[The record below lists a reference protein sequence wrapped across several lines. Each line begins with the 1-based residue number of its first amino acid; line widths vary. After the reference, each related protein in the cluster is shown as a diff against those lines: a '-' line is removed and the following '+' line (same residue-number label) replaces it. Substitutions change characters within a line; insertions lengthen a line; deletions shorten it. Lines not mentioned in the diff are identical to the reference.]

1 MSKKQI
7 LIIASLMIASVA
19 VGGLLATKWGKVELG
34 FAAPP
39 FNLGSD
45 KPPVLPSNEV
55 KVLND
60 AFVAVSKAV
69 TSQVVSITATTKLK
83 ETTSKKRFNPF
94 GDGEEN
100 PFGDLSP
107 FFGNPNGGGFGQD
120 MPTRG
125 AGSGVIVSTD
135 GYIMT
140 NNHVVAGATEISV
153 KTNDGEDYPAKLIGR
168 DSLTDI
174 AIIKID
180 KKDLSAATFANSD
193 NVQVGQLAL
202 AVGNPLGTLNSTVTQ
217 GIVSAL
223 GRGLNALG
231 GEQKSY
237 AVENFIQT
245 DAAIN
250 PGNSG
255 GGLFNISGELIG
267 INTAI
272 ASRTG
277 SFIGYGFAVPINLA
291 KNVAEDII
299 EDGKV
304 DRGYI
309 GVSIQNID
317 DKLAKGLKLP
327 SRQGVLVQ
335 DLVENGSAATA
346 GIKVDDVILEVDGQ
360 KVNASNQLQS
370 LIAQKRAGQNVKLKI
385 WRGGSL
391 IEKIVSLKP
400 RSDDITSLSESDDK
414 QSDSKSS
421 NSNMKFD
428 KLGLEVRSLRL
439 EEKNMVKVDGVVVA
453 NVDIYGEA
461 SDQGI
466 TNGDVIISA
475 DRVSIKSPSELK
487 KVIDSKSSG
496 DVVLLQVKSR
506 NSTRLVAL
514 QIK

>member
-1 MSKKQI
+1 M
-7 LIIASLMIASVA
+7 
-19 VGGLLATKWGKVELG
+19 
-34 FAAPP
+34 
-39 FNLGSD
+39 
-45 KPPVLPSNEV
+45 
-55 KVLND
+55 
-60 AFVAVSKAV
+60 
-69 TSQVVSITATTKLK
+69 
-83 ETTSKKRFNPF
+83 
-94 GDGEEN
+94 
-100 PFGDLSP
+100 
-107 FFGNPNGGGFGQD
+107 
-120 MPTRG
+120 
-125 AGSGVIVSTD
+125 
-135 GYIMT
+135 
-140 NNHVVAGATEISV
+140 
-153 KTNDGEDYPAKLIGR
+153 
-168 DSLTDI
+168 
-174 AIIKID
+174 
-180 KKDLSAATFANSD
+180 
-193 NVQVGQLAL
+193 
-202 AVGNPLGTLNSTVTQ
+202 
-217 GIVSAL
+217 
-223 GRGLNALG
+223 
-231 GEQKSY
+231 
-237 AVENFIQT
+237 
-245 DAAIN
+245 
-250 PGNSG
+250 
-255 GGLFNISGELIG
+255 FNISGELIG

-400 RSDDITSLSESDDK
+400 RSGDITSLSESDDK